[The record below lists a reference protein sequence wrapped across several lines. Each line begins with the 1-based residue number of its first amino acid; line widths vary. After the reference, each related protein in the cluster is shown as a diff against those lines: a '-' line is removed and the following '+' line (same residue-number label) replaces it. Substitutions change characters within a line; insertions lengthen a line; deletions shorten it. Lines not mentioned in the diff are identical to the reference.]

1 MYPNLFRFDTKLRVL
16 CGLSEA
22 GESQKH
28 NKVGLVIE
36 NKTMKSDHTTATQ
49 LESSEKEPQSQG
61 QAFSDLIRGSASGET
76 GQSSSAPTI
85 QGVVI
90 GTLIGFQDS
99 GGPLVDFPANTSGKP
114 LPARTTATL
123 PKDAIGRE
131 VALLFEGGDPNKP
144 LVVGLIEHPEI
155 PSSEVP
161 ENVEDKPGAPVEIV
175 QDGERVV
182 FNAEKEIVLRCGKAS
197 ITLTSAGKILLR
209 GAYLLN
215 RSSGVNRIKG
225 GSVQIN

>member
-1 MYPNLFRFDTKLRVL
+1 
-16 CGLSEA
+16 
-22 GESQKH
+22 
-28 NKVGLVIE
+28 
-36 NKTMKSDHTTATQ
+36 MKSDHTTAPQ
-49 LESSEKEPQSQG
+49 LDSFEKESQSQG
-61 QAFSDLIRGSASGET
+61 QAFSDLIRGSASSET
-76 GQSSSAPTI
+76 EQPPSAPTI

-90 GTLIGFQDS
+90 GALISFQDS

-114 LPARTTATL
+114 LPARTTAAL

-131 VALLFEGGDPNKP
+131 VALLFEGGDPDKP

-155 PSSEVP
+155 LSSEVP
-161 ENVEDKPGAPVEIV
+161 ENAEEEPENVEEEPGAPIEIV

-182 FNAEKEIVLRCGKAS
+182 FTAEKEIVLRCGKAS